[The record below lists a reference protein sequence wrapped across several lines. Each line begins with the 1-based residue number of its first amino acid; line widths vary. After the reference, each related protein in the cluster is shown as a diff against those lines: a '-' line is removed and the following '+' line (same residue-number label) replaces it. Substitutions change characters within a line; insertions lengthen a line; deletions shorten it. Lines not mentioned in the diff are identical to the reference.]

1 MHFSTDGLFLGQFG
15 TLNIGFTKG
24 GILSSVHY
32 ALNGTSG
39 NAYSPQLV
47 SGPDNQTYLYHNDE
61 NAHDGVHRWLLRG
74 ANELQLSN
82 GAGVGIVIARVTSG
96 LDV

>member
-1 MHFSTDGLFLGQFG
+1 MLAVHFSTDGLFLGQFG
-15 TLNIGFTKG
+15 TLNIGFNSA
-24 GILSSVHY
+24 IQY

-47 SGPDNQTYLYHNDE
+47 MGPDHQIYLYHNDE

-74 ANELQLSN
+74 ASELRLSE
-82 GAGVGIVIARVTSG
+82 GVGVG
-96 LDV
+96 ELLPN